1 MPVLLA
7 TEELSGP
14 IIFIEGMLES
24 KLFNEKMSI
33 SFLFSDISR

>member
-1 MPVLLA
+1 MPVLLV

-24 KLFNEKMSI
+24 KLFKENMSNC
-33 SFLFSDISR
+33 FLFSDISR